1 MAPARAGGEAR
12 KLLNCIINLW
22 RPQNTDVEAEADVVV
37 DADADG
43 IDDVV
48 RLGVLSWLLLSSS
61 SPHRCRHTVIKEV
74 KNLDP
79 KSAFTVNPQ
88 EEG

>member
-12 KLLNCIINLW
+12 KPLNCIINLW

-43 IDDVV
+43 IVDVV
-48 RLGVLSWLLLSSS
+48 RLGVLSWLLSSS